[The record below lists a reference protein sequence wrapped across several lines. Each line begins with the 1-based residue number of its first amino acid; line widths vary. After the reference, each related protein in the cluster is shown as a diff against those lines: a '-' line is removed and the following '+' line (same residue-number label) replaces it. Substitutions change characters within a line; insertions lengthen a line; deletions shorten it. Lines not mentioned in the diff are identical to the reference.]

1 MKYSNSNKIS
11 SGFRVFTL
19 LTLLFTASLFTT
31 YAEGPCDKG
40 TSDWLA
46 TGTWEG
52 RLAVGGASLRL
63 VFNIGPSDKDGVLKA
78 TMDSPDQ
85 GAKGIPVDSVKL
97 EGQRIVLSV
106 GVIGG
111 SYEGTLDAS
120 EGRIDGH
127 WKQGGSSFPL
137 ILLAKPKE
145 EGQAV
150 GQDTSAPAAPDVPAT
165 LAQAESS
172 QPDVVRPQT
181 PVKPYPY
188 TGREVTVKSF
198 DGALLAGSLVVP
210 EGKGPFPAA
219 LLVTGSG
226 AQDRDETIYGHKPF
240 LVIADYLARRGIAS
254 VRLDDRGYGKSQGN
268 FIAATSLDFARDAEA
283 ALRFLK
289 DSPEI
294 DSKKVGIIGH
304 SEGGIIAAMVAS
316 KDSSLAFAV
325 LLAGP
330 GVSGEELLYLQ
341 SAALLRAYGMGEDA
355 VQNSRSINQMLYTIA
370 KRNDAAEVLQA
381 EIVAAYLSLL
391 PSAAPEE
398 AKAKAEKDALVS
410 ARQILSPWFRTFLV
424 LDPRPYIR
432 ELRLPVLALVGS
444 KDLQVPAKENL
455 EALAKALDEGGNVSY
470 TLVELPGLNHL
481 FQTAG
486 TGLPEEYGRIEET
499 FSPLALRTMGD
510 WLAMVL
516 R

>member
-1 MKYSNSNKIS
+1 MS
-11 SGFRVFTL
+11 SALRVFTL
-19 LTLLFTASLFTT
+19 LTLLLTASLFTVHS
-31 YAEGPCDKG
+31 EGPCDKG

-52 RLAVGGASLRL
+52 KLAVGGASLRL
-63 VFNIGPSDKDGVLKA
+63 VFNIAPSDKDGVMKA

-120 EGRIDGH
+120 EGRIDGY
-127 WKQGGSSFPL
+127 WKQGGNSFPL
-137 ILLAKPKE
+137 ILLAQPKE
-145 EGQAV
+145 EGQAA
-150 GQDTSAPAAPDVPAT
+150 GRDKSATAAPDTPT
-165 LAQAESS
+165 TPAQARTS

-181 PVKPYPY
+181 PVEPFPY
-188 TGREVTVKSF
+188 TSTEVAVKSF

-254 VRLDDRGYGKSQGN
+254 LRLDDRGYGKSEGS
-268 FIAATSLDFARDAEA
+268 FVSATSLDFAQDAEA
-283 ALRFLK
+283 ALKFLK
-289 DSPEI
+289 GNLAIESN
-294 DSKKVGIIGH
+294 KVGIIGH

-316 KDSSLAFAV
+316 KDFSLAFAV

-341 SAALLRAYGMGEDA
+341 SAAFLRAYGMGEDA
-355 VQNSRSINQMLYTIA
+355 VQNARSMNQMLYAIA

-391 PSAAPEE
+391 LPAAPEE
-398 AKAKAEKDALVS
+398 AKAKAEKDGLVS

-424 LDPRPYIR
+424 LDPRPYVK
-432 ELRLPVLALVGS
+432 ELRLPVLVLVGS

-455 EALAKALDEGGNVSY
+455 EALAKALDAGGNVQY
-470 TLVELPGLNHL
+470 KLVELAGLNHL

-486 TGLPEEYGRIEET
+486 SGLPEEYGRIEET